1 MQLGTTFSYSSI
13 EEIPIQVQYGNGE
26 TLKLEAFTGWAPH
39 KILTPIGT
47 KWCKERV
54 DIATAY
60 RAFHSYVGYSEEC
73 WKNNIEVTNIYSHP
87 KENYQ
92 PRLMV
97 ANTEFLG
104 RTEKTTYR
112 DKGTTIIIDG
122 YQNED
127 VLSRKATLFNE

>member
-1 MQLGTTFSYSSI
+1 MGNTQESINENLSKFNMQISLNRFNFF
-13 EEIPIQVQYGNGE
+13 PGE
-26 TLKLEAFTGWAPH
+26 TIKGEIELSPKDENSIDFKLINNIKFYFALLH
-39 KILTPIGT
+39 K
-47 KWCKERV
+47 
-54 DIATAY
+54 
-60 RAFHSYVGYSEEC
+60 EC

-97 ANTEFLG
+97 ANTGFLG

-112 DKGTTIIIDG
+112 DKGTTIISDG